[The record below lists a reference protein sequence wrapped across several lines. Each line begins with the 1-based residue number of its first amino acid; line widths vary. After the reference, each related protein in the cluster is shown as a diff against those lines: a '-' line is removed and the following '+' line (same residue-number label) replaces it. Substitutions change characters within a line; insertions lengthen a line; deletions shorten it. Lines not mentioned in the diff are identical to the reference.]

1 MKYTEFEFNGQSY
14 ALSFTA
20 EALFTIYEKYGVSDN
35 ILEASKAFE
44 PTPEGFTNLC
54 WLLALL
60 AAQGELQRRH
70 RGETPHE
77 MLTLEDIRTGAMAGD
92 IPRLRAA
99 VRGCLEQGFAHEPTE
114 AEARE
119 AEINLVLQSRE
130 AAAKKA
136 RQLARSVLDTWRQLP
151 DFLVSHFTKPS
162 S

>member
-20 EALFTIYEKYGVSDN
+20 EALFTIYEKYGVVDN
-35 ILEASKAFE
+35 ILEASQAFD

-99 VRGCLEQGFAHEPTE
+99 VRRCLEQGFAHDPTE

-119 AEINLVLQSRE
+119 SEINLVLQSRE